1 MKRIFT
7 ICFVSFMLLSMM
19 TKAQENKIKVKWSGF
34 VAAETYWDSRK
45 TVSSRNGAIMFFP
58 TNVSPDANGED
69 LNDRS
74 ELYMNAVG
82 ARLRA
87 TVSGFNAFGGVGS
100 AVIEGDFSGTKE
112 DYTGLFRLRH
122 AFVKLD
128 WEKDQL
134 IAGKTWHP
142 MFVVA
147 SFPRV
152 LHFGGGIPF
161 GVLGRAPQLRY
172 TRKLS
177 DVSTLSFTLMSD
189 LDFAS
194 KGPDGKSAKYM
205 QQSSLPEF
213 CVQAKTHFG
222 AFELGATAGYK
233 TLMPL
238 TETIAQDGAG
248 NRVLGIKT
256 DETIGS
262 YYSNAWLTLTTDKF
276 KWNTQAIYGQN
287 MASLAIIGGYA
298 VSNVKTNGEYEYTNI
313 KTMNFTSDIYT
324 TTGTFRY
331 GFNASYSKNL
341 GADDDIAMNNNAP
354 VGIYSTGS
362 KIDYMYQL
370 APRVEMVSGRFMFGT
385 ELTYTATA
393 YGDVQIDATVDNTNV
408 IDATRLMF
416 LVKYAF

>member
-1 MKRIFT
+1 
-7 ICFVSFMLLSMM
+7 MLFSMM
-19 TKAQENKIKVKWSGF
+19 TKAQENKIKIKWSGF

-45 TVSSRNGAIMFFP
+45 TVNSRGGAIMLFP
-58 TNVSPDANGED
+58 ANKSLDANGAD

-82 ARLRA
+82 TRLRA
-87 TVSGFNAFGGVGS
+87 TVSGFNAFGAVGS
-100 AVIEGDFSGTKE
+100 AVVEGDFAGTKE

-128 WEKDQL
+128 WKNDQL

-142 MFVVA
+142 MFVA
-147 SFPRV
+147 ACFPRV

-161 GVLGRAPQLRY
+161 GLLGRAPQLRY

-177 DVSTLSFTLMSD
+177 DASSLSFTLMSD

-194 KGPDGKSAKYM
+194 KGPDGKSSKYM

-213 CVQAKTHFG
+213 AVQAKTHFG

-238 TETIAQDGAG
+238 TEISGDYNGDKKITVDEK
-248 NRVLGIKT
+248 LKT

-262 YYSNAWLTLTTDKF
+262 FYSNAWLTLTTDKF

-287 MASLAIIGGYA
+287 MASLSTIGGYA
-298 VSNVKTNGEYEYTNI
+298 VKNVKTNGDYEYTNI
-313 KTMNFTSDIYT
+313 KTMNFTTDIFT

-331 GFNASYSKNL
+331 GFNASFAKNL
-341 GADDDIAMNNNAP
+341 GAEDNIAMGNNSP
-354 VGIYSTGS
+354 VGIYSTGAN
-362 KIDYMYQL
+362 IDYMYQL
-370 APRVEMVSGRFMFGT
+370 APRVEMVSGKFKFGS
-385 ELTYTATA
+385 ELIYTASA
-393 YGDVQIDATVDNTNV
+393 YGDIQIDATVDNTDVVN
-408 IDATRLMF
+408 ATRLMF
-416 LVKYAF
+416 LVMYSF